1 MNSNDSELN
10 YVTGDGERNDLCIC
24 ENRDMCECECEWN
37 VDNIVEMC
45 NSDGGNI
52 SEIKKQKKNTKIGKD
67 EVVKNDKKKIVNKN
81 EVINTCDNEKNIEET
96 IIKILNNLKSKINTV
111 MAKESENEN
120 TEKGKDCKIENSK
133 ILKRDVDKIIRIIKK
148 KKKTEDENNSN
159 HVKELKEELE
169 KNIVKQKQILKS
181 YEEEQQNV
189 KFLHGQLDQLQNMF
203 DNNQKKEDKWNC
215 EKENYLEDIESLKC
229 TIEELEIKIEK
240 KNSEI
245 ENLKRECEHIL
256 LKVDNL
262 EKNNKELKNENNEMN
277 EDMNLA
283 KKESNKKNIVIDNL
297 KKDLE
302 EQKRLDEEYNKDNL
316 IIEKNT
322 EIIIEERNF
331 INDELIKTQKLL
343 ENQINKNKDLQN
355 IRTNLLDKIDL
366 LEKKQKEM
374 LKKNNDIEQKLED
387 INKKNKLLINENKM
401 KDNEIANNISMINN
415 LNNINGKM
423 KIKLDQEYFKNKL
436 LEKEKKALNV
446 NVKSLTYEIQSII
459 KLTEEAKVNIQN
471 QKREIN
477 DLIIEKEQTK
487 KLIEKIDKNTKQ
499 NTEIAKQEKI
509 NNINL
514 EKDIKKYI
522 EDKKKLNED
531 IQLLVKEKEKLLE
544 DLSHINTTL
553 IQNENDLI
561 EKDTK
566 INTYVKV
573 VSSLKS
579 HLAKEK
585 AIYENVKSKKITTT
599 KLLAESKDKLMKL
612 GEKYK
617 LQSNELELIK
627 THEKN
632 TEIKIND
639 TMEEKKKL
647 INQCE
652 KLKEQIEK
660 YKNQNESSKTQLFHD
675 KKSRGQLEGEINE
688 LNNKIKV
695 CDKNIMKIK
704 KEKDMADNEINE
716 RDDQIVVL
724 KDKLKLL
731 QISHNNIET
740 TNKNQTQKIQD
751 LNKIVS
757 NIKNLN
763 ELHNEYKELLNS
775 NKVEINALKKELIS
789 EQNKVKSL
797 SEELEKPINI
807 HRWRNLEG
815 SDPTAF
821 DLIHKLKNVQK
832 KLIEKTEE
840 SIKKNAL
847 IQSKTKECENLQK
860 ELINKTNYTNV
871 QDITKIKQE
880 LRKKETLIKS
890 LTSEISMY
898 QEDAEKTKP

>member
-10 YVTGDGERNDLCIC
+10 YVTADDEQNDLCIC
-24 ENRDMCECECEWN
+24 ENRDMCECGWDA
-37 VDNIVEMC
+37 DNAVEMC
-45 NSDGGNI
+45 NSDDGNI
-52 SEIKKQKKNTKIGKD
+52 NEIKKQKKTTKIGKG
-67 EVVKNDKKKIVNKN
+67 EAVKNDKKKTVNKN
-81 EVINTCDNEKNIEET
+81 EVINIYDNEKNIDET
-96 IIKILNNLKSKINTV
+96 IIKILNGLKCKINTV
-111 MAKESENEN
+111 MVNENEN
-120 TEKGKDCKIENSK
+120 DETEKGQDCKIDNSK
-133 ILKRDVDKIIRIIKK
+133 VLKKDIDKIIKIIKK
-148 KKKTEDENNSN
+148 KKKTENENSSN
-159 HVKELKEELE
+159 DVKGLKEELE
-169 KNIVKQKQILKS
+169 KNIVKQKKILKS
-181 YEEEQQNV
+181 YEEEKQNV
-189 KFLHGQLDQLQNMF
+189 RLLHGQLDQLQNMF

-283 KKESNKKNIVIDNL
+283 KKENNKKNILIDNL

-302 EQKRLDEEYNKDNL
+302 EQKRLDEEYNKDKL

-366 LEKKQKEM
+366 LEKKQKDM
-374 LKKNNDIEQKLED
+374 LRKNNDIEQKLED

-522 EDKKKLNED
+522 DDKKKLNED
-531 IQLLVKEKEKLLE
+531 IQILVKEKDKLLE

-566 INTYVKV
+566 INTYIKV

-599 KLLAESKDKLMKL
+599 KLLAESKDKLTKL
-612 GEKYK
+612 EEKHK
-617 LQSNELELIK
+617 LQSNELEVIK
-627 THEKN
+627 AYEKN
-632 TEIKIND
+632 TEIKMND
-639 TMEEKKKL
+639 MMEEKKKL

-675 KKSRGQLEGEINE
+675 KKSRDQLEAEINE

-695 CDKNIMKIK
+695 YDKNIMKIK

-716 RDDQIVVL
+716 RDDQIVEL

-731 QISHNNIET
+731 QISHNTIEAT
-740 TNKNQTQKIQD
+740 SKNQTQKIHD
-751 LNKIVS
+751 LNKTVS

-763 ELHNEYKELLNS
+763 ELHNESKELLNS

-789 EQNKVKSL
+789 EQSKVKSL

-815 SDPTAF
+815 TDPTAF

-847 IQSKTKECENLQK
+847 IQLKTKECEDLQK

-890 LTSEISMY
+890 LTAEISMY
-898 QEDAEKTKP
+898 QEEAEKMKP